1 MDDQYNVT
9 ALKTYSNAKISMM
22 FNLMLFQ
29 GQPNL
34 LELRTTGAAGE
45 YHGERLGL
53 YKLLPEVTGD
63 GGSPVYRQMHDG
75 DNKEYFLYR
84 WDPCCIQCT
93 GNDNDDLFHS
103 FALFCNSL

>member
-1 MDDQYNVT
+1 MCLSMDDQYNVT
-9 ALKTYSNAKISMM
+9 ALAMYAIAKNSMM
-22 FNLMLFQ
+22 FDLMLFQ

-45 YHGERLGL
+45 YWGSLFGL

-75 DNKEYFLYR
+75 DNVEYFLYR
-84 WDPCCIQCT
+84 
-93 GNDNDDLFHS
+93 
-103 FALFCNSL
+103 